1 MTDPMVA
8 AARSILD
15 GSVAGMR
22 PAIEGA
28 SADALNW
35 RPAGEETNS
44 IGILAVHAM
53 TSTRT
58 WLSVAVGA
66 PEPERDRDAEFR
78 TEVRDPAELLA
89 TFDRLADECRAALA
103 TDDEVDWAAARTPK
117 RHPGSAP
124 ETITAGCAPSCT
136 RSIISA
142 STSRICSSPAS
153 SGTPGNRRNRV
164 APFRPGKREDDGW
177 RSSG

>member
-8 AARSILD
+8 AARNMLD
-15 GSVAGMR
+15 SCVAGMR
-22 PAIEGA
+22 PAIQGA

-58 WLSVAVGA
+58 WLTVAVGA

-78 TEVRDPAELLA
+78 TQVQDPAELLA
-89 TFDRLADECRAALA
+89 TFDRLAGECRAALA
-103 TDDEVDWAAARTPK
+103 TEDDIDWAAARTPN
-117 RHPGSAP
+117 RRPGSAP
-124 ETITAGCAPSCT
+124 ETITAGWTLLHALGHLREHVAHLQLT
-136 RSIISA
+136 RQLWDA
-142 STSRICSSPAS
+142 R
-153 SGTPGNRRNRV
+153 G
-164 APFRPGKREDDGW
+164 E
-177 RSSG
+177 

>member
-8 AARSILD
+8 AARNMLD
-15 GSVAGMR
+15 SCVAGMR

-53 TSTRT
+53 TSSRT
-58 WLSVAVGA
+58 WLNVAVGA

-78 TEVRDPAELLA
+78 TQVQDPAELLA
-89 TFDRLADECRAALA
+89 TFVRLAGECRAALA
-103 TDDEVDWAAARTPK
+103 TEAEVDWAAPRSPN
-117 RHPGSAP
+117 RRPGSAP
-124 ETITAGCAPSCT
+124 ETITAGWTLLHALEHLREHVAHLQLT
-136 RSIISA
+136 RQLWDA
-142 STSRICSSPAS
+142 R
-153 SGTPGNRRNRV
+153 G
-164 APFRPGKREDDGW
+164 E
-177 RSSG
+177 

>member
-8 AARSILD
+8 AARHILD
-15 GSVAGMR
+15 DSVAGMR

-44 IGILAVHAM
+44 IGILVVHAM

-78 TEVRDPAELLA
+78 TVVRDPAELLA
-89 TFDRLADECRAALA
+89 TFDRLAGECRAALA
-103 TDDEVDWAAARTPK
+103 TEDQVDWAAARTPA

-124 ETITAGCAPSCT
+124 ETITAGWALLHALEHLREHVAHLQLT
-136 RSIISA
+136 RQLWDA
-142 STSRICSSPAS
+142 RA
-153 SGTPGNRRNRV
+153 
-164 APFRPGKREDDGW
+164 DGE
-177 RSSG
+177 